1 MKNTFICESCEKSL
15 SIQHLEPQEQE
26 ICILCIALIDL
37 QNADDYKE
45 RWVAQQRVNELAQEL
60 GK

>member
-1 MKNTFICESCEKSL
+1 MKNTFICESCDKSL
-15 SIQHLEPQEQE
+15 SIQYLEPQEQE

-37 QNADDYKE
+37 QDANDYKE